1 MVTLFMIA
9 IYFNKI
15 LFDLDLDTLS
25 DGYVLQDKKS
35 AK

>member
-25 DGYVLQDKKS
+25 DSYVLQDKKS